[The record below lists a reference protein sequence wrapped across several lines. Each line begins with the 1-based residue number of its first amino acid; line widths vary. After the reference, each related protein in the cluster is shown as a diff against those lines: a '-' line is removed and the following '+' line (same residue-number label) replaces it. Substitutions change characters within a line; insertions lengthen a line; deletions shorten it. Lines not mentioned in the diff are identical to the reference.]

1 MKGSLCSDHGMFAT
15 FASPLVSKDL
25 KSSATMCSRII
36 VLVCIMFLCGCSLS
50 DDDQGISVFSVS
62 FDFNQSEEG
71 WKADFTDLPSN
82 IEDSSYFELKYDYTD
97 LPANLGTRKAIML
110 SGNNHSD
117 DLFMFI
123 KTKVSGLIPNT
134 SYTLVFDVELA
145 SNAPKG
151 SVGAAGSPGESVY
164 LKAGASE
171 IEPVKNVQ
179 GDNYVL
185 NIDKGNQDAEGAHAV
200 VLGDIAIP
208 STVAEYTLITRNN
221 ASPSAEP
228 FIAQSNDNGDLW
240 LLIGTDSG
248 YKGTTTVYYTK
259 VMVLFSGPN

>member
-1 MKGSLCSDHGMFAT
+1 
-15 FASPLVSKDL
+15 
-25 KSSATMCSRII
+25 MCSRII

-62 FDFNQSEEG
+62 FDFSQSDEG
-71 WKADFTDLPSN
+71 WTADFTDLPPKV
-82 IEDSSYFELKYDYTD
+82 EDSSFYELKYDYTD
-97 LPANLGTRKAIML
+97 LPANLGSRKAIML

-123 KTKVSGLIPNT
+123 KGKVPGLIPNT

-151 SVGAAGSPGESVY
+151 SVGAGGSPGESVY

-171 IEPVKNVQ
+171 IEPVKDVQ

-185 NIDKGNQDAEGAHAV
+185 NIDKGNQSAEGTNAV

-228 FIAQSNDNGDLW
+228 FIAKSNGNGDIW
-240 LLIGTDSG
+240 LMIGTDSG
-248 YKGTTTVYYTK
+248 YEGTTTVYYTK
-259 VMVLFSGPN
+259 VMVLFSRPN

>member
-1 MKGSLCSDHGMFAT
+1 VTIRMFAT
-15 FASPLVSKDL
+15 FAYPLVSKNL
-25 KSSATMCSRII
+25 KPFATMCSRII
-36 VLVCIMFLCGCSLS
+36 VLVCIMLLCGCSLS

-62 FDFNQSEEG
+62 FDFSQSEEG

-82 IEDSSYFELKYDYTD
+82 AEDSSFYELKYDYAD
-97 LPANLGTRKAIML
+97 LPPNLGSRKAIML

-123 KTKVSGLIPNT
+123 KRKVPGLIPNT
-134 SYTLVFDVELA
+134 SYTLLFDVELA

-151 SVGAAGSPGESVY
+151 SVGAGGSPGESVY

-179 GDNYVL
+179 GANYVL
-185 NIDKGNQDAEGAHAV
+185 NIDKGNQSDDGTNAI

-221 ASPSAEP
+221 ASPSSEP
-228 FIAQSNDNGDLW
+228 FIAKSNDNGDIW

-248 YKGTTTVYYTK
+248 YEGTTTVYYTR
-259 VMVLFSGPN
+259 VMVLFSRPN

>member
-1 MKGSLCSDHGMFAT
+1 
-15 FASPLVSKDL
+15 
-25 KSSATMCSRII
+25 MCSRLI
-36 VLVCIMFLCGCSLS
+36 VLVCIVLLFGCSLS

-62 FDFNQSEEG
+62 FDFSQSEEG
-71 WKADFTDLPSN
+71 WKADFTDLPSKE
-82 IEDSSYFELKYDYTD
+82 EDSSFYELKYGYTD
-97 LPANLGTRKAIML
+97 LPANLGSKKAIML

-123 KTKVSGLIPNT
+123 KRRVSGLIPNT
-134 SYTLVFDVELA
+134 SYTLVFDVEFA

-151 SVGAAGSPGESVY
+151 SVGIGGSPGESVY

-179 GDNYVL
+179 GDQYVL
-185 NIDKGNQDAEGAHAV
+185 NIDKGNQSAPGSNAI

-208 STVAEYTLITRNN
+208 STVAEYALITRNN
-221 ASPSAEP
+221 SSPSAEP
-228 FIAQSNDNGDLW
+228 FIAKSNAGGDIW

-248 YKGTTTVYYTK
+248 YEGTTTVYYTK
-259 VMVLFSGPN
+259 IMVLFSRPN